1 MNKHASRGC
10 IDESSTT
17 GNMGEDLTM
26 DMLIVRARITEMI
39 QVFMM
44 RPFPSLEIN
53 FQIYKKKIKN
63 KKNNNN
69 YTKNLKKKKII
80 NHFQPL
86 NHQANVKFYLLSI
99 FSVLHFRCFSAYTE
113 FERYQG
119 ENGFKPHGFFSNIL
133 IHFRL

>member
-1 MNKHASRGC
+1 MLQMNKHASRGC

-26 DMLIVRARITEMI
+26 DVLIVRARITEMI

-69 YTKNLKKKKII
+69 YTKNLKKKNPAKLDI
-80 NHFQPL
+80 
-86 NHQANVKFYLLSI
+86 KYLMWPFGRTRKSKTTI
-99 FSVLHFRCFSAYTE
+99 
-113 FERYQG
+113 
-119 ENGFKPHGFFSNIL
+119 
-133 IHFRL
+133 